1 MTNLCNHRQLSAQAI
16 CRRTYGGFICALMA
30 STSNAFCPV
39 LDVSSRRIS
48 SEVNRW
54 DRPLLPD
61 IKSKQTLTKLYSS
74 SSVSSAHLSLVDD
87 IRQAYQDGETDGI
100 LNLAATTTKS
110 LDNVKDLISATLD
123 AVEGN
128 KGQVA
133 GIMNAWIG
141 SCCLMEDL
149 RAGAGRALRLLEAYD
164 ELTETH
170 QITPDI
176 VTYCLAYKA
185 FRRDESYHDKAHSTL
200 DLAVRISKKKSG
212 SKRRKA
218 LASARRKVL
227 VTCQDVEEDLRY
239 LLGADFSVLQETD
252 GFVVINK
259 PSGVSCFH
267 KRRTTAGKIKKNKK
281 GQSSSFTQDISLEDA
296 LLNFN
301 TPLST
306 LNAEGL
312 GLVHRLDRGSSGC
325 LILAKTEEMHANL
338 VAEFFLRRS
347 GKRYLAIVSPA
358 PEPSVP
364 EQGEIDLP
372 VDKRPARSN
381 YQLVERY
388 GEDAALMEVEIM
400 TGRKHQVRVHCAQGL
415 DCPVLMDD
423 LYSENKSKVNV
434 ANLPESK
441 QQFFLHASK
450 LSILEYA
457 IETEAPIPIWWKGTI
472 DALKK

>member
-1 MTNLCNHRQLSAQAI
+1 MTNLCNHRRLSAQGV
-16 CRRTYGGFICALMA
+16 CHRSFGGFICALIA
-30 STSNAFCPV
+30 STSNAFSPV
-39 LDVSSRRIS
+39 LHVSSRRIS

-61 IKSKQTLTKLYSS
+61 IKPKQTLTNLYSS
-74 SSVSSAHLSLVDD
+74 SSVSPADVSLVDE

-100 LNLAATTTKS
+100 LNLAATTTNS
-110 LDNVKDLISATLD
+110 LDNVEYLILATLD
-123 AVEGN
+123 AAVGS

-133 GIMNAWIG
+133 SIMNAWIG
-141 SCCLMEDL
+141 SCCLMED
-149 RAGAGRALRLLEAYD
+149 RSAGAGRALRLLEAYD

-185 FRRDESYHDKAHSTL
+185 LRRDESYYDEADSTL
-200 DLAVRISKKKSG
+200 DLAVRISKKQSG

-218 LASARRKVL
+218 LAAARRKVL
-227 VTCQDVEEDLRY
+227 VTCRDVEEDLRY

-252 GFVVINK
+252 DFVVINK
-259 PSGVSCFH
+259 PSGVSCYH
-267 KRRTTAGKIKKNKK
+267 KRKTTAGKISKKKK
-281 GQSSSFTQDISLEDA
+281 GQAGSFTPDISLEDA

-306 LNAEGL
+306 MNAEGL
-312 GLVHRLDRGSSGC
+312 GLVHRIDRGSSGC

-347 GKRYLAIVSPA
+347 GKRYLTIVSPA
-358 PEPSVP
+358 PKPSVP

-381 YQLVERY
+381 YRLVERY

-423 LYSENKSKVNV
+423 LYSENKSTVNV
-434 ANLPESK
+434 AILPESK
-441 QQFFLHASK
+441 HQFFLHASK
-450 LSILEYA
+450 LSIPEYV
-457 IETEAPIPIWWKGTI
+457 IETEAPIPTWWKETI
-472 DALKK
+472 DALKQ

>member
-1 MTNLCNHRQLSAQAI
+1 MTNVYNHRQLSAQAV
-16 CRRTYGGFICALMA
+16 CRRTYGGFICALMV

-61 IKSKQTLTKLYSS
+61 NKSKQTLTKLYSS
-74 SSVSSAHLSLVDD
+74 SSVSSADLSLADE

-123 AVEGN
+123 AVEGS

-141 SCCLMEDL
+141 SCCLMEDV

-170 QITPDI
+170 QITPDM

-185 FRRDESYHDKAHSTL
+185 LRRDESYHDEADSTL
-200 DLAVRISKKKSG
+200 DLAVRISKKQSG

-218 LASARRKVL
+218 LAAARRKVL
-227 VTCQDVEEDLRY
+227 VTCRDVEEDLRE

-252 GFVVINK
+252 DFVVINK
-259 PSGVSCFH
+259 PSGISCFH
-267 KRRTTAGKIKKNKK
+267 KRMTTAGKIKKNKK
-281 GQSSSFTQDISLEDA
+281 GQAGSLKPDISLQDA
-296 LLNFN
+296 LLSFN

-312 GLVHRLDRGSSGC
+312 GLVHRIDRGSSGC
-325 LILAKTEEMHANL
+325 LILAKTDEMHANL

-347 GKRYLAIVSPA
+347 GKRYLTIVSPA
-358 PEPSVP
+358 PEASVP

-381 YQLVERY
+381 YRLVERY
-388 GEDAALMEVEIM
+388 GEDAALMEVAIM

-423 LYSENKSKVNV
+423 LYSENKSNVNV
-434 ANLPESK
+434 AILPETK

-450 LSILEYA
+450 LSIPEYA
-457 IETEAPIPIWWKGTI
+457 IETEAPIPTWWKDTI
-472 DALKK
+472 DALKQ